1 MRIMKIWSVEPIR
14 RTVYTSISSQTT
26 PIQSLIEFS
35 CDEIF
40 LSSNEIMDISEIS
53 VSKIID
59 IFENSWFENTLI
71 LEIHPNEGTI

>member
-26 PIQSLIEFS
+26 PIQSIIENL

-40 LSSNEIMDISEIS
+40 LSSNQIL
-53 VSKIID
+53 D
-59 IFENSWFENTLI
+59 IFENTNFKLSTLSKI
-71 LEIHPNEGTI
+71 QISEYRQSRNPPDQSTI